1 MASKTHSSSLH
12 VTHFHLHLTC
22 TNFFLRN
29 LSGILMTQGEMNG
42 KPMVQKPSKPSTYYN
57 KNKIREE
64 WFPGISELYS
74 VSPAREWQETGNRK
88 KDLFFRSERK
98 SIMVIY
104 GVALLAGCYMAGNV
118 IGDVLGALLGV
129 KANIGGV
136 GFAMLFLIII
146 SSWAQQKGIMKAPE
160 EQGIKWWSA
169 MYIPVVVAMSSI
181 QNVAAALSGGVV
193 AILGGLLA
201 VAIGFLMIPV
211 LAGKKQKETVA
222 EDSLAHSK

>member
-1 MASKTHSSSLH
+1 
-12 VTHFHLHLTC
+12 
-22 TNFFLRN
+22 
-29 LSGILMTQGEMNG
+29 
-42 KPMVQKPSKPSTYYN
+42 
-57 KNKIREE
+57 
-64 WFPGISELYS
+64 
-74 VSPAREWQETGNRK
+74 
-88 KDLFFRSERK
+88 
-98 SIMVIY
+98 MVIY

-201 VAIGFLMIPV
+201 VAIGFLLIPV
-211 LAGKKQKETVA
+211 LSGKKSKETVS
-222 EDSLAHSK
+222 EESLAHSK

>member
-1 MASKTHSSSLH
+1 
-12 VTHFHLHLTC
+12 
-22 TNFFLRN
+22 
-29 LSGILMTQGEMNG
+29 
-42 KPMVQKPSKPSTYYN
+42 
-57 KNKIREE
+57 
-64 WFPGISELYS
+64 
-74 VSPAREWQETGNRK
+74 
-88 KDLFFRSERK
+88 
-98 SIMVIY
+98 MVIY

-201 VAIGFLMIPV
+201 VVIGFLLIPV
-211 LAGKKQKETVA
+211 LSGKKQKETVS
-222 EDSLAHSK
+222 EESLAHSK

>member
-1 MASKTHSSSLH
+1 
-12 VTHFHLHLTC
+12 
-22 TNFFLRN
+22 
-29 LSGILMTQGEMNG
+29 
-42 KPMVQKPSKPSTYYN
+42 
-57 KNKIREE
+57 
-64 WFPGISELYS
+64 
-74 VSPAREWQETGNRK
+74 
-88 KDLFFRSERK
+88 
-98 SIMVIY
+98 MVIY

-118 IGDVLGALLGV
+118 IGDILGALLGV

-146 SSWAQQKGIMKAPE
+146 STWAQQKGIMKAPE

-211 LAGKKQKETVA
+211 LSGKNAKETVA

>member
-1 MASKTHSSSLH
+1 
-12 VTHFHLHLTC
+12 
-22 TNFFLRN
+22 
-29 LSGILMTQGEMNG
+29 
-42 KPMVQKPSKPSTYYN
+42 
-57 KNKIREE
+57 
-64 WFPGISELYS
+64 
-74 VSPAREWQETGNRK
+74 
-88 KDLFFRSERK
+88 
-98 SIMVIY
+98 MVIY

-118 IGDVLGALLGV
+118 IGDILGALLGV

-146 SSWAQQKGIMKAPE
+146 SAWAQQKGIMKAPE

-201 VAIGFLMIPV
+201 VVIGFLLIPV
-211 LAGKKQKETVA
+211 LSGKKSKETVS
-222 EDSLAHSK
+222 EESLAHSK

>member
-1 MASKTHSSSLH
+1 
-12 VTHFHLHLTC
+12 
-22 TNFFLRN
+22 
-29 LSGILMTQGEMNG
+29 
-42 KPMVQKPSKPSTYYN
+42 
-57 KNKIREE
+57 
-64 WFPGISELYS
+64 
-74 VSPAREWQETGNRK
+74 
-88 KDLFFRSERK
+88 
-98 SIMVIY
+98 MVIY

-118 IGDVLGALLGV
+118 IGDILGALLGV

-211 LAGKKQKETVA
+211 LSGKNAKETVA

>member
-1 MASKTHSSSLH
+1 
-12 VTHFHLHLTC
+12 
-22 TNFFLRN
+22 
-29 LSGILMTQGEMNG
+29 
-42 KPMVQKPSKPSTYYN
+42 
-57 KNKIREE
+57 
-64 WFPGISELYS
+64 
-74 VSPAREWQETGNRK
+74 
-88 KDLFFRSERK
+88 
-98 SIMVIY
+98 MVIY

-118 IGDVLGALLGV
+118 IGELLGALLGV

-146 SSWAQQKGIMKAPE
+146 SAWAQQKGIMKAPE

-201 VAIGFLMIPV
+201 VAVGFLMIPV
-211 LAGKKQKETVA
+211 LSGKRAKETVF
-222 EDSLAHSK
+222 EESLAHGK

>member
-1 MASKTHSSSLH
+1 
-12 VTHFHLHLTC
+12 
-22 TNFFLRN
+22 
-29 LSGILMTQGEMNG
+29 MTQGEMNG
-42 KPMVQKPSKPSTYYN
+42 KPMAPKAIKVFIYYN

-74 VSPAREWQETGNRK
+74 VSPAREWQETGNK
-88 KDLFFRSERK
+88 KQDLFFRSERK

-211 LAGKKQKETVA
+211 LSGKKQKETVA